1 MFRMAKPKISWEEYE
16 RKMYEIAVS
25 LAVVIDSKAPAKFV
39 TKRAREL
46 GKQALKLHKQ
56 FQGI

>member
-1 MFRMAKPKISWEEYE
+1 MAKPKISWEEYQK
-16 RKMYEIAVS
+16 RMYEIAVS